1 MKNKKG
7 FTLVELLS
15 VIVLLGIII
24 TIGLFS
30 ISSIRKTILDR
41 QYKNLKTE
49 IELAAEKYYQDTES
63 TIFYV
68 QTLLDEG
75 YIKADNSSL
84 NIYSP
89 VDSNIMN
96 CYTINVVDEK
106 ATLDDIIK
114 NKECNAEIAGN
125 YELKIVRENNK
136 TSDKWYKESEILSAV
151 IKKDNS
157 VDDSLIYTWTTDL
170 NPNTIWDQRKFDLK
184 NLLSEKGGV
193 INDVFYVQAN
203 SQDTDKV
210 YRSAGKRI
218 KIDKVK
224 PIIDSADAGEQND
237 WVKQRDV
244 TIKAHDLGAGIV
256 GYLFSDKADCSGNF
270 EKLTK
275 PQNEFT
281 LKRTFKSN
289 GEYYFCLIDDAGNIS
304 DSKRIVIQK
313 VDGIPPKCYYSG
325 ESTEYIKG
333 IRVITYGCIDDES
346 GCATLKVGSA
356 TSTCDPS
363 TSTNCSKLTN
373 TYSYKDTTITD
384 KITNKIGSFTII
396 DKNGNK
402 TDCPIVDKTNENYK
416 ENLNIYLDNTKPT
429 IRINSMSYSNGSL
442 NVNVSLSD
450 NESGANVA
458 YIKFNGNTSS
468 TKSCDGTCDISLKI
482 GSITSGTVY
491 AYGTDAVGNI
501 NNATKN
507 INNYSSY
514 NEGER
519 GSSSSFSQ
527 NLSISGTTL
536 YYNASASV
544 GSVSC
549 YSSGSC
555 TVTPETTTTSCT
567 LEESPNTTEAY
578 YDDCE
583 DGGYLNG
590 RGMCDASSQNYT
602 NDSGY
607 CYFSNGSYSGDDFD
621 FRYQCDCS
629 CTYGNRWYD
638 GYVEYCCNDCSQYVS
653 CSNGGNVCYN
663 IAGVR
668 NFGNYTGYKGITA
681 YKTCYYDSYE
691 PYSYCP
697 YGYEQSGS
705 DCYSCDRGYLN
716 YRNLCVYTGTCTTY
730 RYYYSYNYYTYN

>member
-7 FTLVELLS
+7 FTLMELLS

-89 VDSNIMN
+89 IDSNIMN

-125 YELKIVRENNK
+125 YEIKIVRENDK

-151 IKKDNS
+151 IKSDNS

-170 NPNTIWDQRKFDLK
+170 NPNTIWDKRKFDLK

-203 SQDTDKV
+203 SVDKS

-244 TIKAHDLGAGIV
+244 TIKAHDLGSGIV

-304 DSKRIVIQK
+304 DSEKIVIQK
-313 VDGIPPKCYYSG
+313 VDGKPPKCYYNNENYEWHSG
-325 ESTEYIKG
+325 SRTIS
-333 IRVITYGCIDDES
+333 YGCQDDES
-346 GCATLKVGSA
+346 GCDKLIVNGRKTY
-356 TSTCDPS
+356 TCS
-363 TSTNCSKLTN
+363 GNNCNIFTQNKDYN
-373 TYSYKDTTITD
+373 ETYD
-384 KITNKIGSFTII
+384 KIKINDTEKSIGTFKII
-396 DKNGNK
+396 DKNGNE
-402 TDCPIVDKTNENYK
+402 TTCPDSNKQYL
-416 ENLNIYLDNTKPT
+416 NLFLDNNNPT
-429 IRINSMSYSNGSL
+429 VKINSMSYSGGYLTVSASVTDSNSGVQNAYVVYNGKTSNTISCNGNCTLRLYVGSL
-442 NVNVSLSD
+442 VSGNVTL
-450 NESGANVA
+450 
-458 YIKFNGNTSS
+458 
-468 TKSCDGTCDISLKI
+468 
-482 GSITSGTVY
+482 
-491 AYGTDAVGNI
+491 YGTDKVGNVGSDSKTI
-501 NNATKN
+501 NVYTGTKSDSKDYNTSFTEN
-507 INNYSSY
+507 ISYSGTYLYHDIQNILGSASC
-514 NEGER
+514 
-519 GSSSSFSQ
+519 SSSGRCT
-527 NLSISGTTL
+527 ISPKST
-536 YYNASASV
+536 S
-544 GSVSC
+544 
-549 YSSGSC
+549 
-555 TVTPETTTTSCT
+555 ESCT
-567 LEESPNTTEAY
+567 LKKSPNTSEPD
-578 YDDCE
+578 YDSCE
-583 DGGYLNG
+583 DGGSLNRWG
-590 RGMCDASSQNYT
+590 ECDADDQYFTNYDCVCT
-602 NDSGY
+602 
-607 CYFSNGSYSGDDFD
+607 FSNGTYNGDNFYCPQIGCVRRFGERWTDREVTYCCSNCLQD
-621 FRYQCDCS
+621 IDCS
-629 CTYGNRWYD
+629 DSPY
-638 GYVEYCCNDCSQYVS
+638 
-653 CSNGGNVCYN
+653 VCYN
-663 IAGVR
+663 IAAAP
-668 NFGNYTGYKGITA
+668 NFGDYSGPKKVSAKKRCT
-681 YKTCYYDSYE
+681 YDSYK
-691 PYSYCP
+691 PNMWC
-697 YGYEQSGS
+697 SGDETLIGS
-705 DCYSCDRGYLN
+705 TCYSCDRGGYLSETTC
-716 YRNLCVYTGTCTTY
+716 YYSGTCTV
-730 RYYYSYNYYTYN
+730 YSYKFSYLLYKWNIIWY

>member
-125 YELKIVRENNK
+125 YELKIVRENNN
-136 TSDKWYKESEILSAV
+136 TSDKWYKESEELSAV
-151 IKKDNS
+151 KSDNS

-170 NPNTIWDQRKFDLK
+170 NPNTIWDKRKFDLK

-203 SQDTDKV
+203 SVDKS

-218 KIDKVK
+218 KIDTVK
-224 PIIDSADAGEQND
+224 PIIDNVNISGDQNK

-244 TIKAHDLGAGIV
+244 TIKAHDLGSGIV

-304 DSKRIVIQK
+304 DSEKIVIQK
-313 VDGIPPKCYYSG
+313 VDGKPPKCYYNNENYEWHSG
-325 ESTEYIKG
+325 SRTIS
-333 IRVITYGCIDDES
+333 YGCQDDES
-346 GCATLKVGSA
+346 GCDKLIVNGRKTY
-356 TSTCDPS
+356 TCS
-363 TSTNCSKLTN
+363 GNNCNIFTQNKDYN
-373 TYSYKDTTITD
+373 ETYD
-384 KITNKIGSFTII
+384 KIKINDTEKSIGTFKII
-396 DKNGNK
+396 DKNGNE
-402 TDCPIVDKTNENYK
+402 TTCPDSNKQYL
-416 ENLNIYLDNTKPT
+416 NLFLDNTNPT
-429 IRINSMSYSNGSL
+429 VKINSMSYSGGYLTVSASVTDSNSGVQNAYVVYNGKTSNTISCNGNCTLRLYVGSL
-442 NVNVSLSD
+442 VSGNVTL
-450 NESGANVA
+450 
-458 YIKFNGNTSS
+458 
-468 TKSCDGTCDISLKI
+468 
-482 GSITSGTVY
+482 
-491 AYGTDAVGNI
+491 YGTDKVGNVGSDSKTI
-501 NNATKN
+501 NVYTGTKSDSKDYNTSFTEN
-507 INNYSSY
+507 ISYSGTYLYHDIQNILGSASC
-514 NEGER
+514 
-519 GSSSSFSQ
+519 SSSGRCT
-527 NLSISGTTL
+527 ISPKST
-536 YYNASASV
+536 S
-544 GSVSC
+544 
-549 YSSGSC
+549 
-555 TVTPETTTTSCT
+555 ESCT
-567 LEESPNTTEAY
+567 LKKSPNTSEPD
-578 YDDCE
+578 YDSCE
-583 DGGYLNG
+583 DGGSLNRWG
-590 RGMCDASSQNYT
+590 ECDADDQYFTNYDCVCT
-602 NDSGY
+602 
-607 CYFSNGSYSGDDFD
+607 FSNGTYNGDNFYCPQIGCVRRFGERWTDREVTYCCSNCLQD
-621 FRYQCDCS
+621 IDCS
-629 CTYGNRWYD
+629 DSPY
-638 GYVEYCCNDCSQYVS
+638 
-653 CSNGGNVCYN
+653 VCYN
-663 IAGVR
+663 IAAAP
-668 NFGNYTGYKGITA
+668 NFGDYSGPKKVSAKKRCT
-681 YKTCYYDSYE
+681 YDSYK
-691 PYSYCP
+691 PNMWC
-697 YGYEQSGS
+697 SGDETLIGS
-705 DCYSCDRGYLN
+705 TCYSCDRGGYLSETTC
-716 YRNLCVYTGTCTTY
+716 YYSGTCTVY
-730 RYYYSYNYYTYN
+730 SYKFSYEYYSYS

>member
-49 IELAAEKYYQDTES
+49 IELAAEKYYQDTEN
-63 TIFYV
+63 TFFYV
-68 QTLLDEG
+68 QTLIDEG
-75 YIKADNSSL
+75 YIKTDNSSL

-136 TSDKWYKESEILSAV
+136 SSDKWYKESEELSAV
-151 IKKDNS
+151 KSDNS

-170 NPNTIWDQRKFDLK
+170 NPNTIWDKRKFDLK

-244 TIKAHDLGAGIV
+244 TIKAHDLGSGIV

-304 DSKRIVIQK
+304 DSEKIVIQK
-313 VDGIPPKCYYSG
+313 VDGIPPKCYYGNENTKWQIGSRTI
-325 ESTEYIKG
+325 S
-333 IRVITYGCIDDES
+333 YGCQDDAS
-346 GCATLKVGSA
+346 GCDKLIVNGRKTY
-356 TSTCDPS
+356 TCREN
-363 TSTNCSKLTN
+363 NCNIFTQNKDYN
-373 TYSYKDTTITD
+373 ETYD
-384 KITNKIGSFTII
+384 KIKINDTEKSIGTFKII
-396 DKNGNK
+396 DKNGNE
-402 TDCPIVDKTNENYK
+402 TTCPDSNKQYL
-416 ENLNIYLDNTKPT
+416 NLFLDNTNPT
-429 IRINSMSYSNGSL
+429 VKINSMSYSGGYLTVSASVTDSNSGVQNAYVVYNGKTSNTISCNGNCTLRLYVGSL
-442 NVNVSLSD
+442 VSGNVTL
-450 NESGANVA
+450 
-458 YIKFNGNTSS
+458 
-468 TKSCDGTCDISLKI
+468 
-482 GSITSGTVY
+482 
-491 AYGTDAVGNI
+491 YGTDKVGNVGSDSKTI
-501 NNATKN
+501 NVYTGTKSDSKDYNTSFTEN
-507 INNYSSY
+507 ISYSGTYLYHDIQNILGSASC
-514 NEGER
+514 
-519 GSSSSFSQ
+519 SSSGRCT
-527 NLSISGTTL
+527 ISPKST
-536 YYNASASV
+536 S
-544 GSVSC
+544 
-549 YSSGSC
+549 
-555 TVTPETTTTSCT
+555 ESCT
-567 LEESPNTTEAY
+567 LKKSPNTSEPD
-578 YDDCE
+578 YDSCE
-583 DGGYLNG
+583 DGGSLNRWG
-590 RGMCDASSQNYT
+590 ECDADDQYFTNYDCVCT
-602 NDSGY
+602 
-607 CYFSNGSYSGDDFD
+607 FSNGTYNGDNFYCPQIGCVRRFGERWTDREVTYCCSNCLQD
-621 FRYQCDCS
+621 IDCS
-629 CTYGNRWYD
+629 DSPY
-638 GYVEYCCNDCSQYVS
+638 
-653 CSNGGNVCYN
+653 VCYN
-663 IAGVR
+663 IAAAP
-668 NFGNYTGYKGITA
+668 NFGDYSGPKKVSAKKRCT
-681 YKTCYYDSYE
+681 YDSYK
-691 PYSYCP
+691 PNMWC
-697 YGYEQSGS
+697 SGDETLIGS
-705 DCYSCDRGYLN
+705 TCYSCDRGGYLSETTC
-716 YRNLCVYTGTCTTY
+716 YYSGTCTVY
-730 RYYYSYNYYTYN
+730 SYKFSYEYYSYS

>member
-1 MKNKKG
+1 
-7 FTLVELLS
+7 
-15 VIVLLGIII
+15 
-24 TIGLFS
+24 
-30 ISSIRKTILDR
+30 
-41 QYKNLKTE
+41 
-49 IELAAEKYYQDTES
+49 
-63 TIFYV
+63 
-68 QTLLDEG
+68 
-75 YIKADNSSL
+75 
-84 NIYSP
+84 
-89 VDSNIMN
+89 
-96 CYTINVVDEK
+96 
-106 ATLDDIIK
+106 
-114 NKECNAEIAGN
+114 
-125 YELKIVRENNK
+125 
-136 TSDKWYKESEILSAV
+136 
-151 IKKDNS
+151 
-157 VDDSLIYTWTTDL
+157 
-170 NPNTIWDQRKFDLK
+170 
-184 NLLSEKGGV
+184 
-193 INDVFYVQAN
+193 
-203 SQDTDKV
+203 
-210 YRSAGKRI
+210 
-218 KIDKVK
+218 
-224 PIIDSADAGEQND
+224 
-237 WVKQRDV
+237 
-244 TIKAHDLGAGIV
+244 
-256 GYLFSDKADCSGNF
+256 
-270 EKLTK
+270 
-275 PQNEFT
+275 
-281 LKRTFKSN
+281 
-289 GEYYFCLIDDAGNIS
+289 
-304 DSKRIVIQK
+304 
-313 VDGIPPKCYYSG
+313 
-325 ESTEYIKG
+325 
-333 IRVITYGCIDDES
+333 
-346 GCATLKVGSA
+346 
-356 TSTCDPS
+356 
-363 TSTNCSKLTN
+363 
-373 TYSYKDTTITD
+373 
-384 KITNKIGSFTII
+384 
-396 DKNGNK
+396 
-402 TDCPIVDKTNENYK
+402 
-416 ENLNIYLDNTKPT
+416 
-429 IRINSMSYSNGSL
+429 MSYSNGSL

-468 TKSCDGTCDISLKI
+468 TESCDGTCNISLYI

-555 TVTPETTTTSCT
+555 TVTPETTSTSCT

-607 CYFSNGSYSGDDFD
+607 CYFSNGNYSGDDFD

-629 CTYGNRWYD
+629 CTFGNRWYD

-653 CSNGGNVCYN
+653 CSNSGNVCYN

-697 YGYEQSGS
+697 YGYEQNGS

>member
-7 FTLVELLS
+7 FTLMELLS

-30 ISSIRKTILDR
+30 ISSIRKAILDR

-136 TSDKWYKESEILSAV
+136 SSDKWYKESEELSAV
-151 IKKDNS
+151 KSDNS

-170 NPNTIWDQRKFDLK
+170 NPNTIWDKRKFDLK

-244 TIKAHDLGAGIV
+244 TIKAHDLGSGIV

-304 DSKRIVIQK
+304 DSEKIVIQK
-313 VDGIPPKCYYSG
+313 VDGKPPKCYYNNENYEWHSG
-325 ESTEYIKG
+325 SRTIS
-333 IRVITYGCIDDES
+333 YGCQDDES
-346 GCATLKVGSA
+346 GC
-356 TSTCDPS
+356 D
-363 TSTNCSKLTN
+363 KLIVNGRN
-373 TYSYKDTTITD
+373 TYTCSGNNCNIFTQNKTYNGTYKNI
-384 KITNKIGSFTII
+384 KINDINQSIGTFKII
-396 DKNGNK
+396 DKNGNE
-402 TDCPIVDKTNENYK
+402 TTCPDSNKQYL
-416 ENLNIYLDNTKPT
+416 NLFLDNTNPT
-429 IRINSMSYSNGSL
+429 VKINSMSYSGGYLTVSASVIDSNSGVQNAYVVYNGKTSNTVPCNGNCTLSLYVGSL
-442 NVNVSLSD
+442 VSGNVTL
-450 NESGANVA
+450 
-458 YIKFNGNTSS
+458 
-468 TKSCDGTCDISLKI
+468 
-482 GSITSGTVY
+482 
-491 AYGTDAVGNI
+491 YGTDKVGNVGSDSKTI
-501 NNATKN
+501 NVYTGTKSDSKDYNTSFTEN
-507 INNYSSY
+507 ISYSGTYLYHDIQNILGSASC
-514 NEGER
+514 
-519 GSSSSFSQ
+519 SSSGRCT
-527 NLSISGTTL
+527 ISPKST
-536 YYNASASV
+536 S
-544 GSVSC
+544 
-549 YSSGSC
+549 
-555 TVTPETTTTSCT
+555 ESCT
-567 LEESPNTTEAY
+567 LKKSPNTSEPD
-578 YDDCE
+578 YDSCE
-583 DGGYLNG
+583 DGGSLNRWG
-590 RGMCDASSQNYT
+590 ECDADDQYFTNYDCVCT
-602 NDSGY
+602 
-607 CYFSNGSYSGDDFD
+607 FSNGTYNGDNFYCPQIGCVRRFGERWTDREVTYCCSNCLQD
-621 FRYQCDCS
+621 IDCS
-629 CTYGNRWYD
+629 DSPY
-638 GYVEYCCNDCSQYVS
+638 
-653 CSNGGNVCYN
+653 VCYN
-663 IAGVR
+663 IAAAP
-668 NFGNYTGYKGITA
+668 NFGDYSGPKKVSAKKRCT
-681 YKTCYYDSYE
+681 YDSYK
-691 PYSYCP
+691 PNMWC
-697 YGYEQSGS
+697 SGDETLIGS
-705 DCYSCDRGYLN
+705 TCYSCDRGGYLSETTC
-716 YRNLCVYTGTCTTY
+716 YYSGTCTVY
-730 RYYYSYNYYTYN
+730 SYKFSYEYYSYS

>member
-30 ISSIRKTILDR
+30 IGLIRKAILDR
-41 QYKNLKTE
+41 QYKNLKIQ

-63 TIFYV
+63 TFFYV
-68 QTLLDEG
+68 QTLIDEG

-89 VDSNIMN
+89 IDSKIMN

-106 ATLDDIIK
+106 AILDDINK
-114 NKECNAEIAGN
+114 NEECNAEIVGN

-136 TSDKWYKESEILSAV
+136 TSDKWYKESEELSAV
-151 IKKDNS
+151 KSDNS
-157 VDDSLIYTWTTDL
+157 EDDSLIYTWTTDL
-170 NPNTIWDQRKFDLK
+170 NPNTIWDKRKFDLK

-203 SQDTDKV
+203 SVDKS

-218 KIDKVK
+218 KIDTVK
-224 PIIDSADAGEQND
+224 PIIDTVNISGEQNE

-244 TIKAHDLGAGIV
+244 TIKAHDVGAGIV

-304 DSKRIVIQK
+304 ESSKIVIQK

-429 IRINSMSYSNGSL
+429 IRINSMSYSNGYL
-442 NVNVSLSD
+442 NVNVSVSD

-458 YIKFNGNTSS
+458 YITFKGNTSS
-468 TKSCDGTCDISLKI
+468 TVSCKGTCNVSLYI

-491 AYGTDAVGNI
+491 AYGKDVVGNI

-555 TVTPETTTTSCT
+555 TVTPETTSTSCT

-607 CYFSNGSYSGDDFD
+607 CYFSNGNYSGDDFD

-629 CTYGNRWYD
+629 CTFGNRWYD

-653 CSNGGNVCYN
+653 CSNSGNVCYN

>member
-75 YIKADNSSL
+75 YLKADNSSL

-106 ATLDDIIK
+106 VTLDDINK

-136 TSDKWYKESEILSAV
+136 TSDKWYKESEELSAV
-151 IKKDNS
+151 KSDNS
-157 VDDSLIYTWTTDL
+157 EDDSLIYTWTTDL

-203 SQDTDKV
+203 SGDKS

-218 KIDKVK
+218 KIDTVK
-224 PIIDSADAGEQND
+224 PIIDTVNISGDQNE

-244 TIKAHDLGAGIV
+244 TIKAHDVGAGIV

-304 DSKRIVIQK
+304 ESSKIVIQK

-458 YIKFNGNTSS
+458 YITFNGNTSS
-468 TKSCDGTCDISLKI
+468 TVSCKGTCNVSLYI
-482 GSITSGTVY
+482 GSITSGTIY
-491 AYGTDAVGNI
+491 AYGKDVVGNI

-590 RGMCDASSQNYT
+590 RGMCDARAQDYT

-607 CYFSNGSYSGDDFD
+607 CYFSNGNYSGDDFD

-653 CSNGGNVCYN
+653 CSNSGNVCYN

>member
-7 FTLVELLS
+7 FTLMELLS

-170 NPNTIWDQRKFDLK
+170 NPNTIWDQREFDLK
-184 NLLSEKGGV
+184 NLLNEKGGV

-203 SQDTDKV
+203 KQDTDKV
-210 YRSAGKRI
+210 YRSAGSRI
-218 KIDKVK
+218 KIDTVK

-244 TIKAHDLGAGIV
+244 TIKAHDLGSGIV

-304 DSKRIVIQK
+304 ESSKIVIQK

-607 CYFSNGSYSGDDFD
+607 CYFSNGNYSGDDFD

-629 CTYGNRWYD
+629 CTFGNRWYD

-653 CSNGGNVCYN
+653 CSNSGNVCYN

>member
-7 FTLVELLS
+7 FTLMELLS

-114 NKECNAEIAGN
+114 NKECNAQIAGN

-136 TSDKWYKESEILSAV
+136 SSDKWYKESEELSAV
-151 IKKDNS
+151 KSDNS

-170 NPNTIWDQRKFDLK
+170 NPNTIWDKRKFDLK

-203 SQDTDKV
+203 SVDKS

-218 KIDKVK
+218 KIDTVK
-224 PIIDSADAGEQND
+224 PIIDNVNISGDQNK

-244 TIKAHDLGAGIV
+244 TIKAHDLGSGIV

-304 DSKRIVIQK
+304 DSEKIVIQK
-313 VDGIPPKCYYSG
+313 VDGKPPKCYYNNENYEWHSG
-325 ESTEYIKG
+325 SRTIS
-333 IRVITYGCIDDES
+333 YGCQDDES
-346 GCATLKVGSA
+346 GC
-356 TSTCDPS
+356 D
-363 TSTNCSKLTN
+363 KLIVNGRN
-373 TYSYKDTTITD
+373 TYTCSGNNCNIFTQNKTYNGTYKNI
-384 KITNKIGSFTII
+384 KINDINQSIGTFKII
-396 DKNGNK
+396 DKNGNE
-402 TDCPIVDKTNENYK
+402 TTCPDSNKQYL
-416 ENLNIYLDNTKPT
+416 NLFLDNTNPT
-429 IRINSMSYSNGSL
+429 VKINSMSYSGGYLTVSASVTDSNSGVQNAYVVYNGKTSNTISCNGNCTLRLYVGSL
-442 NVNVSLSD
+442 VSGNVTL
-450 NESGANVA
+450 
-458 YIKFNGNTSS
+458 
-468 TKSCDGTCDISLKI
+468 
-482 GSITSGTVY
+482 
-491 AYGTDAVGNI
+491 YGTDKVGNVGSDSKTI
-501 NNATKN
+501 NVYTGTKSDSKDYNTSFTEN
-507 INNYSSY
+507 ISYSGTYLYHDIQNILGSASC
-514 NEGER
+514 
-519 GSSSSFSQ
+519 SSSGRCT
-527 NLSISGTTL
+527 ISPKST
-536 YYNASASV
+536 S
-544 GSVSC
+544 
-549 YSSGSC
+549 
-555 TVTPETTTTSCT
+555 ESCT
-567 LEESPNTTEAY
+567 LKKSPNTSEPD
-578 YDDCE
+578 YDSCE
-583 DGGYLNG
+583 DGGSLNRWG
-590 RGMCDASSQNYT
+590 ECDADDQYFTNYDCVCT
-602 NDSGY
+602 
-607 CYFSNGSYSGDDFD
+607 FSNGTYNGDNFYCPQIGCVRRFGERWTDREVTYCCSNCLQD
-621 FRYQCDCS
+621 IDCS
-629 CTYGNRWYD
+629 DSPY
-638 GYVEYCCNDCSQYVS
+638 
-653 CSNGGNVCYN
+653 VCYN
-663 IAGVR
+663 IAAAP
-668 NFGNYTGYKGITA
+668 NFGDYSGPKKVSAKKRCT
-681 YKTCYYDSYE
+681 YDSYK
-691 PYSYCP
+691 PNMWC
-697 YGYEQSGS
+697 SGDETLIGS
-705 DCYSCDRGYLN
+705 TCYSCDRGGYLSETTC
-716 YRNLCVYTGTCTTY
+716 YYSGTCTVY
-730 RYYYSYNYYTYN
+730 SYKFSYEYYSYS

>member
-7 FTLVELLS
+7 FTLMELLS

-30 ISSIRKTILDR
+30 ISSIRKAILDR

-136 TSDKWYKESEILSAV
+136 TSDKWYKESEELSAV
-151 IKKDNS
+151 KSDNS

-210 YRSAGKRI
+210 YRSAGRRI

-244 TIKAHDLGAGIV
+244 TIKAHDLGSGIV

-304 DSKRIVIQK
+304 ESSKIVIQK
-313 VDGIPPKCYYSG
+313 VDGKPPKCYYNNENYEWQIGSRTI
-325 ESTEYIKG
+325 S
-333 IRVITYGCIDDES
+333 YGCQDDES
-346 GCATLKVGSA
+346 GC
-356 TSTCDPS
+356 D
-363 TSTNCSKLTN
+363 KLIVNGRN
-373 TYSYKDTTITD
+373 TYTCSGNNCNIFTQNKTFNETYD
-384 KITNKIGSFTII
+384 KIKINDTEKSIGTFKII
-396 DKNGNK
+396 DKNGNE
-402 TDCPIVDKTNENYK
+402 TTCPDSNKQYL
-416 ENLNIYLDNTKPT
+416 NLFLDNTNPT
-429 IRINSMSYSNGSL
+429 VKINSMSYSGGYLTVSASVTDSNSGVQNAYVVYNGKTSNTISCNGNCTLRLYVGSL
-442 NVNVSLSD
+442 VSGNVTL
-450 NESGANVA
+450 
-458 YIKFNGNTSS
+458 
-468 TKSCDGTCDISLKI
+468 
-482 GSITSGTVY
+482 
-491 AYGTDAVGNI
+491 YGTDKVGNVGSDSKTI
-501 NNATKN
+501 NVYTGTKSDSKDYNTSFTEN
-507 INNYSSY
+507 ISYSGTYLYHDIQNILGSASC
-514 NEGER
+514 
-519 GSSSSFSQ
+519 SSSGRCT
-527 NLSISGTTL
+527 ISPKST
-536 YYNASASV
+536 S
-544 GSVSC
+544 
-549 YSSGSC
+549 
-555 TVTPETTTTSCT
+555 ESCT
-567 LEESPNTTEAY
+567 LKKSPNTSEPD
-578 YDDCE
+578 YDSCE
-583 DGGYLNG
+583 DGGSLNRWG
-590 RGMCDASSQNYT
+590 ECDADDQYFTNYDCVCT
-602 NDSGY
+602 
-607 CYFSNGSYSGDDFD
+607 FSNGTYNGDNFYCPQIGCVRRFGERWTDREVTYCCSNCLQD
-621 FRYQCDCS
+621 IDCS
-629 CTYGNRWYD
+629 DSPY
-638 GYVEYCCNDCSQYVS
+638 
-653 CSNGGNVCYN
+653 VCYN
-663 IAGVR
+663 IAAAP
-668 NFGNYTGYKGITA
+668 NFGDYSGPKKVSAKKRCT
-681 YKTCYYDSYE
+681 YDSYK
-691 PYSYCP
+691 PNMWC
-697 YGYEQSGS
+697 SGDETLIGS
-705 DCYSCDRGYLN
+705 TCYSCDRGGYLSETTC
-716 YRNLCVYTGTCTTY
+716 YYSGTCTVY
-730 RYYYSYNYYTYN
+730 SYKFSYEYYSYS

>member
-7 FTLVELLS
+7 FTLMELLS

-30 ISSIRKTILDR
+30 ISSIRKAILDR

-136 TSDKWYKESEILSAV
+136 SSDKWYKESEELSAV
-151 IKKDNS
+151 KSDNS

-170 NPNTIWDQRKFDLK
+170 NPNTIWDKRKFDLK

-203 SQDTDKV
+203 SVDKS

-218 KIDKVK
+218 KIDTVK
-224 PIIDSADAGEQND
+224 PIIDNVNISGDQNK

-244 TIKAHDLGAGIV
+244 TIKAHDLGSGIV

-304 DSKRIVIQK
+304 DSEKIVIQK
-313 VDGIPPKCYYSG
+313 VDGKPPKCYYNNENYEWHSG
-325 ESTEYIKG
+325 SRTIS
-333 IRVITYGCIDDES
+333 YGCQDDES
-346 GCATLKVGSA
+346 GCDKLIVNGRKTY
-356 TSTCDPS
+356 TCS
-363 TSTNCSKLTN
+363 GNNCNIFTQNK
-373 TYSYKDTTITD
+373 TYNGTYKNI
-384 KITNKIGSFTII
+384 KINDINQSIGTFKII
-396 DKNGNK
+396 DKNGNE
-402 TDCPIVDKTNENYK
+402 TTCPDSNKQYL
-416 ENLNIYLDNTKPT
+416 NLFLDNTNPT
-429 IRINSMSYSNGSL
+429 VKINSMSYSGGYLTVSASVIDSNSGVQNAYVVYNGKTSNTISCNGNCTLRLYVGSL
-442 NVNVSLSD
+442 VSE
-450 NESGANVA
+450 N
-458 YIKFNGNTSS
+458 
-468 TKSCDGTCDISLKI
+468 
-482 GSITSGTVY
+482 ITL
-491 AYGTDAVGNI
+491 YGTDKVGNVGSDSKTI
-501 NNATKN
+501 NVYTGTKSDSKDYNTLFTEN
-507 INNYSSY
+507 ISYSGTYLYHDIQNVLGSASC
-514 NEGER
+514 
-519 GSSSSFSQ
+519 SSSGRCT
-527 NLSISGTTL
+527 ISPKST
-536 YYNASASV
+536 S
-544 GSVSC
+544 
-549 YSSGSC
+549 
-555 TVTPETTTTSCT
+555 ESCT
-567 LEESPNTTEAY
+567 LKKSPNTSEPD
-578 YDDCE
+578 YDSCE
-583 DGGYLNG
+583 DGGSLNRWG
-590 RGMCDASSQNYT
+590 ECDADDQYFTNYDCVCT
-602 NDSGY
+602 
-607 CYFSNGSYSGDDFD
+607 FSNGTYNGDNFYCPQIGCVRRFGERWTD
-621 FRYQCDCS
+621 REVTYCCSNCLQNIDCS
-629 CTYGNRWYD
+629 DSPY
-638 GYVEYCCNDCSQYVS
+638 
-653 CSNGGNVCYN
+653 VCYN
-663 IAGVR
+663 IAAAP
-668 NFGNYTGYKGITA
+668 NFG
-681 YKTCYYDSYE
+681 D
-691 PYSYCP
+691 YSGP
-697 YGYEQSGS
+697 KKVSAKK
-705 DCYSCDRGYLN
+705 R
-716 YRNLCVYTGTCTTY
+716 CTY
-730 RYYYSYNYYTYN
+730 AS

>member
-170 NPNTIWDQRKFDLK
+170 NPNTIWDQREFDLK
-184 NLLSEKGGV
+184 NLLNEKGGV

-203 SQDTDKV
+203 KQDTDKV
-210 YRSAGKRI
+210 YRSAGSRI
-218 KIDKVK
+218 KIDTVK

-244 TIKAHDLGAGIV
+244 TIKAHDLGSGIV
-256 GYLFSDKADCSGNF
+256 GYLFSDKSDCSGNF

-304 DSKRIVIQK
+304 ESSKIVIQK

-333 IRVITYGCIDDES
+333 KRVITYGCIDDES

-555 TVTPETTTTSCT
+555 TVTPETTSTSCT

-607 CYFSNGSYSGDDFD
+607 CYFSNGNYSGDDFD

-629 CTYGNRWYD
+629 CTFGNRWYD

-653 CSNGGNVCYN
+653 CSNSGNVCYN

>member
-7 FTLVELLS
+7 FTLMELLS

-30 ISSIRKTILDR
+30 ISSIRKAILDR

-151 IKKDNS
+151 KSDNS

-170 NPNTIWDQRKFDLK
+170 NPNTIWDQREFDLK
-184 NLLSEKGGV
+184 NLLNEKGGV

-203 SQDTDKV
+203 KQDTDKV

-244 TIKAHDLGAGIV
+244 TIKAHDLGSGIV

-304 DSKRIVIQK
+304 ESSKIVIQK

-333 IRVITYGCIDDES
+333 KRVITYGCIDDES

-590 RGMCDASSQNYT
+590 RGMCDASSQDYT

-607 CYFSNGSYSGDDFD
+607 CYFSNGNYSGDDFD

-629 CTYGNRWYD
+629 CTFGNRWYD

>member
-136 TSDKWYKESEILSAV
+136 SSDKWYKESEELSAV
-151 IKKDNS
+151 KSDNS

-170 NPNTIWDQRKFDLK
+170 NPNTIWDKRKFDLK

-244 TIKAHDLGAGIV
+244 TIKAHDLGSGIV

-304 DSKRIVIQK
+304 DSEKIVIQK
-313 VDGIPPKCYYSG
+313 VDGKPPKCYYNNENYEWHSG
-325 ESTEYIKG
+325 SRTIS
-333 IRVITYGCIDDES
+333 YGCQDDES
-346 GCATLKVGSA
+346 GCDKLIVNGRKTY
-356 TSTCDPS
+356 TCS
-363 TSTNCSKLTN
+363 GNNCNIFTQNKDYN
-373 TYSYKDTTITD
+373 ETYD
-384 KITNKIGSFTII
+384 KIKINDTEKSIGTFKII
-396 DKNGNK
+396 DKNGNE
-402 TDCPIVDKTNENYK
+402 TTCPDSNKQYL
-416 ENLNIYLDNTKPT
+416 NLFLDNTNPT
-429 IRINSMSYSNGSL
+429 VKINSMSYSGGYLTVSASVTDSNSGVQNAYVVYNGKTSNTISCNGNCTLRLYVGSL
-442 NVNVSLSD
+442 VSGNVTL
-450 NESGANVA
+450 
-458 YIKFNGNTSS
+458 
-468 TKSCDGTCDISLKI
+468 
-482 GSITSGTVY
+482 
-491 AYGTDAVGNI
+491 YGTDKVGNVGSDSKTI
-501 NNATKN
+501 NVYTGTKSDSKDYNTSFTEN
-507 INNYSSY
+507 ISYSGTYLYHDIQNILGSASC
-514 NEGER
+514 
-519 GSSSSFSQ
+519 SSSGRCT
-527 NLSISGTTL
+527 ISPKST
-536 YYNASASV
+536 S
-544 GSVSC
+544 
-549 YSSGSC
+549 
-555 TVTPETTTTSCT
+555 ESCT
-567 LEESPNTTEAY
+567 LKKSPNTSEPD
-578 YDDCE
+578 YDSCE
-583 DGGYLNG
+583 DGGSLNRWG
-590 RGMCDASSQNYT
+590 ECDADDQYFTNYDCVCT
-602 NDSGY
+602 
-607 CYFSNGSYSGDDFD
+607 FSNGTYNGDNFYCPQIGCVRRFGERWTDREVTYCCSNCLQD
-621 FRYQCDCS
+621 IDCS
-629 CTYGNRWYD
+629 DSPY
-638 GYVEYCCNDCSQYVS
+638 
-653 CSNGGNVCYN
+653 VCYN
-663 IAGVR
+663 IAAAP
-668 NFGNYTGYKGITA
+668 NFGDYSGPKKVSAKKRCT
-681 YKTCYYDSYE
+681 YDSYK
-691 PYSYCP
+691 PNMWC
-697 YGYEQSGS
+697 SGDETLIGS
-705 DCYSCDRGYLN
+705 TCYSCDRGGYLSETTC
-716 YRNLCVYTGTCTTY
+716 YYSGTCTVY
-730 RYYYSYNYYTYN
+730 SYKFSYEYYSYS

>member
-30 ISSIRKTILDR
+30 ISSIRKAILDR

-151 IKKDNS
+151 KSDNS

-170 NPNTIWDQRKFDLK
+170 NPNTIWDQREFDLK
-184 NLLSEKGGV
+184 NLLNEKGGV

-203 SQDTDKV
+203 KQDTDKV

-244 TIKAHDLGAGIV
+244 TIKAHDLGSGIV

-304 DSKRIVIQK
+304 DSEKIVIQK

-333 IRVITYGCIDDES
+333 KRVITYGCIDDES

-402 TDCPIVDKTNENYK
+402 TDCPIVDKTKENYK
-416 ENLNIYLDNTKPT
+416 ENLNIYLDNTNPT
-429 IRINSMSYSNGSL
+429 VKINSMSYSGGYLTVSASVTDSNSGVQNAYVVYNGKTSNTISCNGNCTLRLYVGSL
-442 NVNVSLSD
+442 VRGNVTL
-450 NESGANVA
+450 
-458 YIKFNGNTSS
+458 
-468 TKSCDGTCDISLKI
+468 
-482 GSITSGTVY
+482 
-491 AYGTDAVGNI
+491 YGTDKVGNVGSDSKTI
-501 NNATKN
+501 NVYTGTKSDSSDYNTSFTAN
-507 INNYSSY
+507 ISYSGTYLYHDIQNSL
-514 NEGER
+514 GSASC
-519 GSSSSFSQ
+519 SSSGRCT
-527 NLSISGTTL
+527 ISPKST
-536 YYNASASV
+536 S
-544 GSVSC
+544 
-549 YSSGSC
+549 
-555 TVTPETTTTSCT
+555 ESCT
-567 LEESPNTTEAY
+567 LKKSPNTSEPD
-578 YDDCE
+578 YDSCE
-583 DGGYLNG
+583 DGGSLNRWG
-590 RGMCDASSQNYT
+590 ECDADDQYFTNYDCVCT
-602 NDSGY
+602 
-607 CYFSNGSYSGDDFD
+607 FSNGTYNGDNFYCPQIGCVRRFGERWTDREVTYCCSNCLQD
-621 FRYQCDCS
+621 IDCS
-629 CTYGNRWYD
+629 DSPY
-638 GYVEYCCNDCSQYVS
+638 
-653 CSNGGNVCYN
+653 VCYN
-663 IAGVR
+663 IAAAP
-668 NFGNYTGYKGITA
+668 NFGDYSGPKKVSAEKRCT
-681 YKTCYYDSYE
+681 YDSYK
-691 PYSYCP
+691 PNMWC
-697 YGYEQSGS
+697 SGDETLIGS
-705 DCYSCDRGYLN
+705 TCYSCDRGGYLSETTC
-716 YRNLCVYTGTCTTY
+716 YYSGTCTVY
-730 RYYYSYNYYTYN
+730 SYKFSYEYYSYS

>member
-170 NPNTIWDQRKFDLK
+170 NPNTIWDQREFDLK
-184 NLLSEKGGV
+184 NLLNEKGGV

-203 SQDTDKV
+203 KQDTDKV
-210 YRSAGKRI
+210 YRSAGSRI
-218 KIDKVK
+218 KIDTVK

-244 TIKAHDLGAGIV
+244 TIKAHDLGSGIV

-304 DSKRIVIQK
+304 ESSKIVIQK

-607 CYFSNGSYSGDDFD
+607 CYFSNGNYSGDDFD

-629 CTYGNRWYD
+629 CTFGNRWYD

-653 CSNGGNVCYN
+653 CSNSGNVCYN

>member
-136 TSDKWYKESEILSAV
+136 SSDKWYKESEELSAV
-151 IKKDNS
+151 KSDNS

-170 NPNTIWDQRKFDLK
+170 NPNTIWDKRKFDLK

-203 SQDTDKV
+203 SVDKS

-218 KIDKVK
+218 KIDTVK
-224 PIIDSADAGEQND
+224 PIIDNVNISGDQNK

-244 TIKAHDLGAGIV
+244 TIKAHDLGSGIV

-304 DSKRIVIQK
+304 DSEKIVIQK
-313 VDGIPPKCYYSG
+313 VDGIPPKCYYGG

-384 KITNKIGSFTII
+384 KITNKIGSFTIV

-402 TDCPIVDKTNENYK
+402 TDCPIVDKANENYK

-567 LEESPNTTEAY
+567 LEESPNTAEAY

-607 CYFSNGSYSGDDFD
+607 CYFSNGNYSGDDFD
-621 FRYQCDCS
+621 FGYQCDCS

-653 CSNGGNVCYN
+653 CSNSGNVCYN
-663 IAGVR
+663 IAGVS

>member
-30 ISSIRKTILDR
+30 ISSIRKAILDR

-49 IELAAEKYYQDTES
+49 IELAAEKYYQDTEN
-63 TIFYV
+63 TFFYV
-68 QTLLDEG
+68 QTLIDEG
-75 YIKADNSSL
+75 YIKTDNSSL

-125 YELKIVRENNK
+125 YELKIVRENDK

-151 IKKDNS
+151 KSDNS

-170 NPNTIWDQRKFDLK
+170 NPNTIWDQREFDLK
-184 NLLSEKGGV
+184 NLLNEKGGV

-203 SQDTDKV
+203 KQDTDKV

-244 TIKAHDLGAGIV
+244 TIKAHDLGSGIV

-304 DSKRIVIQK
+304 ESSKIVIQK

-333 IRVITYGCIDDES
+333 KRVITYGCIDDES

-590 RGMCDASSQNYT
+590 RGMCDASSQDYT

-607 CYFSNGSYSGDDFD
+607 CYFSNGNYSGDDFD

-629 CTYGNRWYD
+629 CTFGNRWYD

>member
-136 TSDKWYKESEILSAV
+136 SSDKWYKESEELSAV
-151 IKKDNS
+151 KSDNS

-170 NPNTIWDQRKFDLK
+170 NPNTIWDKRKFDLK

-244 TIKAHDLGAGIV
+244 TIKAHDLGSGIV

-304 DSKRIVIQK
+304 ESSKIVIQK
-313 VDGIPPKCYYSG
+313 VDGIPPKCYYNNENYEWHSG
-325 ESTEYIKG
+325 SRTIS
-333 IRVITYGCIDDES
+333 YGCQDDES
-346 GCATLKVGSA
+346 GCDKLIVNGRKTY
-356 TSTCDPS
+356 TCS
-363 TSTNCSKLTN
+363 GNNCNIFTQNKDYN
-373 TYSYKDTTITD
+373 ETYD
-384 KITNKIGSFTII
+384 KIKINDTEKSIGTFKII
-396 DKNGNK
+396 DKNGNE
-402 TDCPIVDKTNENYK
+402 TTCPDSNKQYL
-416 ENLNIYLDNTKPT
+416 NLFLDNTNPT
-429 IRINSMSYSNGSL
+429 VKINSMSYSGGYLTVSASVTDSNSGVQNAYVVYNGKTSNTISCNGNCTLRLYVGSL
-442 NVNVSLSD
+442 VSGNVTL
-450 NESGANVA
+450 
-458 YIKFNGNTSS
+458 
-468 TKSCDGTCDISLKI
+468 
-482 GSITSGTVY
+482 
-491 AYGTDAVGNI
+491 YGTDKVGNVGSDSKTI
-501 NNATKN
+501 NVYTGTKSDSKDYNTSFTEN
-507 INNYSSY
+507 ISYSGTYLYHDIQNILGSASC
-514 NEGER
+514 
-519 GSSSSFSQ
+519 SSSGRCT
-527 NLSISGTTL
+527 ISPKST
-536 YYNASASV
+536 S
-544 GSVSC
+544 
-549 YSSGSC
+549 
-555 TVTPETTTTSCT
+555 ESCT
-567 LEESPNTTEAY
+567 LKKSPNTSEPD
-578 YDDCE
+578 YDSCE
-583 DGGYLNG
+583 DGGSLNRWG
-590 RGMCDASSQNYT
+590 ECDADDQYFTNYDCVCT
-602 NDSGY
+602 
-607 CYFSNGSYSGDDFD
+607 FSNGTYNGDNFYCPQIGCVRRFGERWTDREVTYCCSNCLQD
-621 FRYQCDCS
+621 IDCS
-629 CTYGNRWYD
+629 DSPY
-638 GYVEYCCNDCSQYVS
+638 
-653 CSNGGNVCYN
+653 VCYN
-663 IAGVR
+663 IAAAP
-668 NFGNYTGYKGITA
+668 NFGDYSGPKKVSAKKRCT
-681 YKTCYYDSYE
+681 YDSYK
-691 PYSYCP
+691 PNMWC
-697 YGYEQSGS
+697 SGDETLIGS
-705 DCYSCDRGYLN
+705 TCYSCDRGGYLSETTC
-716 YRNLCVYTGTCTTY
+716 YYSGTCTVY
-730 RYYYSYNYYTYN
+730 SYKFSYEYYSYS

>member
-151 IKKDNS
+151 KSDNS

-170 NPNTIWDQRKFDLK
+170 NPNTIWDQREFDLK
-184 NLLSEKGGV
+184 NLLNEKGGV

-203 SQDTDKV
+203 KQDTDKV

-244 TIKAHDLGAGIV
+244 TIKAHDLGSGIV

-304 DSKRIVIQK
+304 ESSKIVIQK

-333 IRVITYGCIDDES
+333 KRVITYGCIDDES

-555 TVTPETTTTSCT
+555 TVTPETTSTSCT

-607 CYFSNGSYSGDDFD
+607 CYFSNGNYSGDDFD

-629 CTYGNRWYD
+629 CTFGNRWYD

>member
-30 ISSIRKTILDR
+30 ISSIRKAILDR

-49 IELAAEKYYQDTES
+49 IELAAEKYYQDTEN
-63 TIFYV
+63 TFFYV
-68 QTLLDEG
+68 QTLIDEG
-75 YIKADNSSL
+75 YIKTDNSSL

-89 VDSNIMN
+89 IDSNIMN
-96 CYTINVVDEK
+96 CYMINVVDGK
-106 ATLDDIIK
+106 ATLDDK
-114 NKECNAEIAGN
+114 NKNEECNAEIAGN

-136 TSDKWYKESEILSAV
+136 TSDKWYKESEELSAV
-151 IKKDNS
+151 KSDNS

-170 NPNTIWDQRKFDLK
+170 NPNTIWDKRKFDLK
-184 NLLSEKGGV
+184 NLLNEKGGV

-218 KIDKVK
+218 KIDMVK

-244 TIKAHDLGAGIV
+244 TIKAHDLGSGIV
-256 GYLFSDKADCSGNF
+256 GYLFSDKSDCSGNF

-304 DSKRIVIQK
+304 DSEKIVIQK

-468 TKSCDGTCDISLKI
+468 TESCDGTCNISLYI

-555 TVTPETTTTSCT
+555 TVTPETTSTSCT

-607 CYFSNGSYSGDDFD
+607 CYFSNGNYSGDDFD

-629 CTYGNRWYD
+629 CTFGNRWYD

-653 CSNGGNVCYN
+653 CSNSGNVCYN

-697 YGYEQSGS
+697 YGYEQNGS

>member
-89 VDSNIMN
+89 IDSKIMN

-106 ATLDDIIK
+106 AILDDINK
-114 NKECNAEIAGN
+114 NEECNAEIAGN
-125 YELKIVRENNK
+125 YELKIVRENDK
-136 TSDKWYKESEILSAV
+136 TSDKWYKESEELSAV
-151 IKKDNS
+151 KSDNS

-170 NPNTIWDQRKFDLK
+170 NPNTIWDKRKFDLK

-203 SQDTDKV
+203 SVDKS

-244 TIKAHDLGAGIV
+244 TIKAHDLGSGIV

-304 DSKRIVIQK
+304 ESSKIVIQK
-313 VDGIPPKCYYSG
+313 VDGIPPKCYYNNENYEWHSG
-325 ESTEYIKG
+325 SRTIS
-333 IRVITYGCIDDES
+333 YGCQDDES
-346 GCATLKVGSA
+346 GCDKLIVNSRKTY
-356 TSTCDPS
+356 TCREN
-363 TSTNCSKLTN
+363 NCNIFTQNKDYN
-373 TYSYKDTTITD
+373 ETYD
-384 KITNKIGSFTII
+384 KIKINDTEKSIGTFKII
-396 DKNGNK
+396 DKNGNE
-402 TDCPIVDKTNENYK
+402 TTCPDSNKQYL
-416 ENLNIYLDNTKPT
+416 NLFLDNTNPT
-429 IRINSMSYSNGSL
+429 VKINSMSYSGGYLTVSASVIDSNSGVQNAYVVYNGKTSNTVPCNGNCTLSLYVGSL
-442 NVNVSLSD
+442 VS
-450 NESGANVA
+450 
-458 YIKFNGNTSS
+458 GN
-468 TKSCDGTCDISLKI
+468 
-482 GSITSGTVY
+482 ITL
-491 AYGTDAVGNI
+491 YGTDKVGNVGSDSKTI
-501 NNATKN
+501 NVYTGTKSDSKDYNTLFTEN
-507 INNYSSY
+507 ISYSGTYLYHDIQNILGSASC
-514 NEGER
+514 
-519 GSSSSFSQ
+519 SSSGRCT
-527 NLSISGTTL
+527 ISPKST
-536 YYNASASV
+536 S
-544 GSVSC
+544 
-549 YSSGSC
+549 
-555 TVTPETTTTSCT
+555 ESCT
-567 LEESPNTTEAY
+567 LKKSPNTSEPD
-578 YDDCE
+578 YDSCE
-583 DGGYLNG
+583 DGGSLNRWG
-590 RGMCDASSQNYT
+590 ECDADDQYFT
-602 NDSGY
+602 NDG
-607 CYFSNGSYSGDDFD
+607 CTCTFSNGTYNGDNFYCPQIGCVRR
-621 FRYQCDCS
+621 F
-629 CTYGNRWYD
+629 GERWTD
-638 GYVEYCCNDCSQYVS
+638 REVEYCCSNCSQVIP
-653 CSNGGNVCYN
+653 CSDSPIVCYN
-663 IAGVR
+663 IANVP
-668 NFGNYTGYKGITA
+668 NFGDYSGTKKVSAKKRCT
-681 YKTCYYDSYE
+681 YDSYKPNMWCSE
-691 PYSYCP
+691 
-697 YGYEQSGS
+697 YETLIGS
-705 DCYSCDRGYLN
+705 TCYSCDRGGYLSETTC
-716 YRNLCVYTGTCTTY
+716 YYSGTCTVY
-730 RYYYSYNYYTYN
+730 SYKFSYEYYSYS

>member
-136 TSDKWYKESEILSAV
+136 SSDKWYKESEELSAV
-151 IKKDNS
+151 KSDNS

-170 NPNTIWDQRKFDLK
+170 NPNTIWDKRKFDLK

-203 SQDTDKV
+203 SVDKS

-218 KIDKVK
+218 KIDTVK
-224 PIIDSADAGEQND
+224 PIIDNVNISGDQNK

-244 TIKAHDLGAGIV
+244 TIKAHDLGSGIV

-304 DSKRIVIQK
+304 DSEKIVIQK
-313 VDGIPPKCYYSG
+313 VDGIPPKCYYGNENTKWQIGSRTI
-325 ESTEYIKG
+325 S
-333 IRVITYGCIDDES
+333 YGCQDDES
-346 GCATLKVGSA
+346 GC
-356 TSTCDPS
+356 D
-363 TSTNCSKLTN
+363 KLIVNGRN
-373 TYSYKDTTITD
+373 TYTCSGNNCNIFTQNKTYNGTYKNI
-384 KITNKIGSFTII
+384 KINDINQSIGTFKII
-396 DKNGNK
+396 DKNGNE
-402 TDCPIVDKTNENYK
+402 TTCPDSNKQYL
-416 ENLNIYLDNTKPT
+416 NLFLDNTNPT
-429 IRINSMSYSNGSL
+429 VKINSMSYSGGYLTVSASVTDSNSGVQNAYVVYNGKTSNTISCNGNCTLRLYVGSL
-442 NVNVSLSD
+442 VSGNVTL
-450 NESGANVA
+450 
-458 YIKFNGNTSS
+458 
-468 TKSCDGTCDISLKI
+468 
-482 GSITSGTVY
+482 
-491 AYGTDAVGNI
+491 YGTDKVGNVGSDSKTI
-501 NNATKN
+501 NVYTGTKSDSKDYNTSFTEN
-507 INNYSSY
+507 ISYSGTYLYHDIQNILGSASC
-514 NEGER
+514 
-519 GSSSSFSQ
+519 SSSGRCT
-527 NLSISGTTL
+527 ISPKST
-536 YYNASASV
+536 S
-544 GSVSC
+544 
-549 YSSGSC
+549 
-555 TVTPETTTTSCT
+555 ESCT
-567 LEESPNTTEAY
+567 LKKSPNTSEPD
-578 YDDCE
+578 YDSCE
-583 DGGYLNG
+583 DGGSLNRWG
-590 RGMCDASSQNYT
+590 ECDADDQYFTNYDCVCT
-602 NDSGY
+602 
-607 CYFSNGSYSGDDFD
+607 FSNGTYNGDNFYCPQIGCVRRFGERWTDREVTYCCSNCLQD
-621 FRYQCDCS
+621 IDCS
-629 CTYGNRWYD
+629 DSPY
-638 GYVEYCCNDCSQYVS
+638 
-653 CSNGGNVCYN
+653 VCYN
-663 IAGVR
+663 IAAAP
-668 NFGNYTGYKGITA
+668 NFGDYSGPKKVSAKKRCT
-681 YKTCYYDSYE
+681 YDSYK
-691 PYSYCP
+691 PNMWC
-697 YGYEQSGS
+697 SGDETLIGS
-705 DCYSCDRGYLN
+705 TCYSCDRGGYLSETTC
-716 YRNLCVYTGTCTTY
+716 YYSGTCTVY
-730 RYYYSYNYYTYN
+730 SYKFSYEYYSYS